1 VVTKSLKKQEV
12 QQQKVAPSQK
22 GSVSRFVHT
31 LYKERANRIVIGFTG
46 RTGSGCTT
54 ATDLLTARVGAV
66 SMSAEQQPTNVL
78 ERKDRIIAR
87 FAAENW
93 QPFIRLS
100 VTSLIGSFL
109 LEENGTT
116 FIEFLNARS
125 LIGGGAAQLPEASA
139 QLIAAEIDAVRKTS
153 TSAITSAQNLVV
165 NKQENGA
172 QNFDYIVN
180 ILPKFLEK
188 LRQNLGS
195 AYVGFFQILGDNCRR
210 YGKAYPGTEDEV
222 HVFAIARRIK
232 FSLEII
238 ESEQKKLSN
247 PCYLAIDAIRNP
259 YEADWLK
266 QHVSS
271 FYLVAINTSD
281 HDRLARLQFD
291 GHSAKQISEFDAK
304 EYPSESE
311 KPPIGFAK
319 IISQNIQ
326 TCLEKVDIHLH
337 NPGYPEK
344 DKNKD
349 PLTLAYLLTRYV
361 CLMQHPGLVTPTRE
375 ERSMQTAYTAK
386 INSGCLSRQV
396 GATVTDSD
404 GAVMSVGW
412 NDVPKGQVPCL
423 LRDRA
428 DLFAKRDKPA
438 FSNYEKDDQKFSS
451 YMRKHYMFE
460 NKVALIGRSAQFCF
474 REAYN
479 GLKDEKNQVHTR
491 SLHAEENAFLQLTK
505 FGIRI
510 PEGSVLY
517 TTASPC
523 ELCAKKAYQLGIK
536 SVFYIDPYPGI
547 STSHIF
553 GSGTKAPEM
562 NLFTGAIGSAYHLLY
577 EPLMPLKDELN
588 YITSESDPKPQTV
601 DLPL

>member
-1 VVTKSLKKQEV
+1 MKQEV

-54 ATDLLTARVGAV
+54 ATELLTAEVCAV
-66 SMSAEQQPTNVL
+66 SMSAEQQPSNVL

-93 QPFIRLS
+93 KPFIRLS

-109 LEENGTT
+109 LEEDGAT
-116 FIEFLNARS
+116 FIEFLNRQS
-125 LIGGGAAQLPEASA
+125 LIGSGAAQLSQTSA
-139 QLIAAEIDAVRKTS
+139 QQIASEIDAIRKTS
-153 TSAITSAQNLVV
+153 TTVVMNAKNLGGNQLGSGV
-165 NKQENGA
+165 
-172 QNFDYIVN
+172 QNFEFVV
-180 ILPKFLEK
+180 ILLPEFLRK
-188 LRQNLGS
+188 LKLNLGS
-195 AYVGFFQILGDNCRR
+195 AYVSFFQVLGDNCRR

-222 HVFAIARRIK
+222 NVFSIARRIK

-238 ESEQKKLSN
+238 EAEQQRIGK

-291 GHSAKQISEFDAK
+291 EHNQKQISEFDAK

-311 KPPIGFAK
+311 KPPTGFAK

-337 NPGYPEK
+337 NPGYPI
-344 DKNKD
+344 KNENKNF
-349 PLTLAYLLTRYV
+349 LTLAHLLTRYV

-428 DLFAKRDKPA
+428 DLFAKRDQSA
-438 FSNYEKDDQKFSS
+438 FSNYEKNDEKFSS
-451 YMRKHYMFE
+451 HVRKRYMFA
-460 NKVALIGRSAQFCF
+460 NKNALVGRSTQFCF

-479 GLKDEKNQVHTR
+479 SLKNEKNQVHTR

-536 SVFYIDPYPGI
+536 SIFYIDPYPGI

-553 GSGTKAPEM
+553 GSGTNAPEM

-588 YITSESDPKPQTV
+588 YITSESDPNPQTV
-601 DLPL
+601 DLPLSG